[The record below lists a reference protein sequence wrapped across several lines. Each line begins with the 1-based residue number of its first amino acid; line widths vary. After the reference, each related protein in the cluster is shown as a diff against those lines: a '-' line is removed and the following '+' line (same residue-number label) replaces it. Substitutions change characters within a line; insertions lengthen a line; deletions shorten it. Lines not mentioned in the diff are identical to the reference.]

1 MHILDIPLACCLTPR
16 SALLSISPS
25 HFLSST
31 SPEAQSNRAH
41 QTGWSVQNCNVLLI
55 DLKSMSMYV
64 EVRIHSMCDPLPTH
78 CCFFWITYKHSR
90 LGFVC
95 VLWAC
100 IMCLRAWG
108 FIPLLSAEPPWD
120 EGDEEDDELE
130 EVLCSI
136 ASKESSERRR
146 SGLLKKD
153 ESRPFKYA
161 VSSYKSFYFCL
172 NTLRINTWEML
183 QKVIQN
189 QFATLP
195 FTLPL

>member
-1 MHILDIPLACCLTPR
+1 MLMFA
-16 SALLSISPS
+16 
-25 HFLSST
+25 
-31 SPEAQSNRAH
+31 
-41 QTGWSVQNCNVLLI
+41 
-55 DLKSMSMYV
+55 
-64 EVRIHSMCDPLPTH
+64 
-78 CCFFWITYKHSR
+78 R

-161 VSSYKSFYFCL
+161 VSSYKSTNKYKFLFL
-172 NTLRINTWEML
+172 FKHTKE
-183 QKVIQN
+183 
-189 QFATLP
+189 
-195 FTLPL
+195 